1 MAAGRLRTIH
11 PLLALQAFIGP
22 VFFHLLTRPV
32 VEDIA
37 PLPMGP
43 AVAVEELVITALEGL
58 RA

>member
-1 MAAGRLRTIH
+1 MH